1 MHVNAH
7 LILPVNA
14 CRRVSIALGG
24 RGVVRGGDV
33 ITVRGRG
40 LLLAAVAAAEC
51 AEEVVLLDD
60 LVLRGRVVAEL
71 GQPPQLPA
79 GAVMAV
85 TVPLR
90 RRRHRR
96 RGRRDDIGF
105 WNGKKRALSI

>member
-1 MHVNAH
+1 M
-7 LILPVNA
+7 
-14 CRRVSIALGG
+14 SIALGG

-33 ITVRGRG
+33 ITVL
-40 LLLAAVAAAEC
+40 LLLAAGSAAAEG

-79 GAVMAV
+79 GAVAV

-105 WNGKKRALSI
+105 WNGKKRALST

>member
-1 MHVNAH
+1 M
-7 LILPVNA
+7 
-14 CRRVSIALGG
+14 SIALGG

-33 ITVRGRG
+33 ITVL
-40 LLLAAVAAAEC
+40 LLLAAAAEG

-79 GAVMAV
+79 GAVAV

-96 RGRRDDIGF
+96 RGRRDDIGL
-105 WNGKKRALSI
+105 WIGKKREVVIFLYRTSFLPAA

>member
-1 MHVNAH
+1 M
-7 LILPVNA
+7 
-14 CRRVSIALGG
+14 SIALGG

-33 ITVRGRG
+33 ITVL
-40 LLLAAVAAAEC
+40 LLLAAAAEG

-79 GAVMAV
+79 GAVTAV

-105 WNGKKRALSI
+105 WIGKKRALSISI

>member
-1 MHVNAH
+1 M
-7 LILPVNA
+7 
-14 CRRVSIALGG
+14 SIALGG

-40 LLLAAVAAAEC
+40 GLLLLGTAAEG

-79 GAVMAV
+79 GTVAV

-105 WNGKKRALSI
+105 

>member
-1 MHVNAH
+1 M
-7 LILPVNA
+7 
-14 CRRVSIALGG
+14 SIALGG
-24 RGVVRGGDV
+24 RGVVRGGNV
-33 ITVRGRG
+33 ITVRGGRG
-40 LLLAAVAAAEC
+40 LLLAGAAAAEG

-79 GAVMAV
+79 GAVTAV

-105 WNGKKRALSI
+105 WIGKKRALSV

>member
-1 MHVNAH
+1 M
-7 LILPVNA
+7 
-14 CRRVSIALGG
+14 SIALGG

-33 ITVRGRG
+33 ITVL
-40 LLLAAVAAAEC
+40 LLLAAAAEG

-105 WNGKKRALSI
+105 WNGKKRALSISI